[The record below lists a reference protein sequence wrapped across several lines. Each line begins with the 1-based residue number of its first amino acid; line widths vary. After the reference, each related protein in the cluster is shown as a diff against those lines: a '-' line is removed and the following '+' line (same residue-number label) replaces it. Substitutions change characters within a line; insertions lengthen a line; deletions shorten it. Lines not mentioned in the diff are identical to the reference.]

1 MNSNDSDRFAAS
13 AGRKA
18 YVGRL
23 PGNGSITTGANICL
37 AVPLTLMAMTCTN
50 LGNVGF
56 QVFPGE
62 YESVHIFLCTNKI

>member
-1 MNSNDSDRFAAS
+1 MIQIALPPVQAERPMLAVFQAMAALL
-13 AGRKA
+13 R
-18 YVGRL
+18 
-23 PGNGSITTGANICL
+23 GANICL